1 MDVDAWALRYF
12 SSPDDCFDDEYS
24 NGPMFN
30 GSNRGSKRM
39 KRMPGLEIL
48 VSQSFGK
55 NMGLY
60 GERIGFLCGVV
71 NDASVITNIKSQ
83 LSLIIR
89 PMYSNPG
96 GHGAKIVGKI
106 LSSPILYK
114 EWKDELKSNVER
126 LKVRGPSIRSLF
138 LYIIVLR
145 I

>member
-1 MDVDAWALRYF
+1 
-12 SSPDDCFDDEYS
+12 
-24 NGPMFN
+24 
-30 GSNRGSKRM
+30 M

-106 LSSPILYK
+106 LSSPTLYR
-114 EWKDELKSNVER
+114 EWKEELKSNVER
-126 LKVRGPSIRSLF
+126 LKVKRPSSSILF
-138 LYIIVLR
+138 LYLVVVAVVVVTFFVY
-145 I
+145 